1 MSKNQH
7 IFMTGATGYI
17 GSVITE
23 LAIAEGYTV
32 HGLSRSESGDAKLL
46 KAGAVPIRGNLTNLD
61 VLRRESAEADI
72 VLHLATDYHIT
83 KANASYDAAWPIDKA
98 AVEAIAD
105 GLEGSNKPLVVTGG
119 TLFVSPNPDGGETTE
134 TSPVDPEPINN
145 RHQAEAHALEL
156 AKRGIR
162 VIAIRLAPWVFG
174 RGGSGVKL
182 FTGISKQAGE
192 VMCVDGGKN
201 FTTTVH
207 VDDAARLYLL
217 AAQKAKSGEVF
228 NASSATDVTF
238 HEMWETM
245 ATALNVPLKHLSTEE
260 AIAKLGP
267 IISKF
272 ISMENRATGA
282 KARDILGWQS
292 NGMSILEEIS
302 LTCSQS
308 QEA

>member
-1 MSKNQH
+1 MIKSQR

-32 HGLSRSESGDAKLL
+32 HGLSRSESGDSKLL
-46 KAGAVPIRGNLTNLD
+46 KAGAVPIRGNPTNLD
-61 VLRRESAEADI
+61 ILHRESSEADI
-72 VLHLATDYHIT
+72 VLHLATDYRIT
-83 KANASYDAAWPIDKA
+83 EANASYDAAWPIDKA

-134 TSPVDPEPINN
+134 TSPKDPEPINT

-156 AKRGIR
+156 ANRGIR

-174 RGGSGVKL
+174 EREVESNY
-182 FTGISKQAGE
+182 SWAGE
-192 VMCVDGGKN
+192 VMCIDGGKN
-201 FTTTVH
+201 CTTTVH

-217 AAQKAKSGEVF
+217 SAQNAKSGEVF
-228 NASSATDVTF
+228 NASSAIDVTF
-238 HEMWETM
+238 HEIWETM
-245 ATALNVPLKHLSTEE
+245 ATVLNLPLKHLSTEE

-272 ISMENRATGA
+272 ISMENRATEA
-282 KARDILGWQS
+282 KARGILGWQP
-292 NGMSILEEIS
+292 NGFSILEEIR

-308 QEA
+308 Y